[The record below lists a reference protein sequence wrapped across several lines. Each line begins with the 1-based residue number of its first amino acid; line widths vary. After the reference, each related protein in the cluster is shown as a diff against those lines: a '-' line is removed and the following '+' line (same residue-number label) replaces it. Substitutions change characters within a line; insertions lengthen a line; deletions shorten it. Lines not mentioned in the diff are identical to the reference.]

1 MFIAIKTIV
10 YDLTGIHEHK
20 NNPNDICTAFQ
31 VGPEPFTPM
40 PRHATTTATTSQL
53 QAGGDDTRTGFFLSF

>member
-20 NNPNDICTAFQ
+20 MTQTMYVLPFKSGPRQ
-31 VGPEPFTPM
+31 V
-40 PRHATTTATTSQL
+40 
-53 QAGGDDTRTGFFLSF
+53 SFIAIN

>member
-20 NNPNDICTAFQ
+20 NDPNDVCLAL
-31 VGPEPFTPM
+31 GK
-40 PRHATTTATTSQL
+40 
-53 QAGGDDTRTGFFLSF
+53 FLLLI